1 EFALQAFEFQ
11 DLVDTPLEGLALGTE
26 LYHYI
31 LGGTQTAPVDAAHTD
46 LADVAA
52 VVQGNNLHLQGSVR
66 VILPL
71 RNVVQNGL
79 KQGSHVAT
87 AHVFGQ
93 AGVTRQ
99 PRGVDDGEI
108 ELFLSGTQ
116 FVEEVKR
123 GVDRMVWTRTWAVDL
138 VNHHNG
144 LETQR
149 QGLARHEARLGH
161 RALYGVD
168 QQKHA
173 VYHGKHA
180 LNFATEVRVSRGIN
194 DVDMN
199 AFIFDSAVLG
209 QNGDTPFLF
218 DVTGVHDPFC
228 HLLVV
233 A

>member
-1 EFALQAFEFQ
+1 
-11 DLVDTPLEGLALGTE
+11 
-26 LYHYI
+26 
-31 LGGTQTAPVDAAHTD
+31 
-46 LADVAA
+46 
-52 VVQGNNLHLQGSVR
+52 
-66 VILPL
+66 
-71 RNVVQNGL
+71 
-79 KQGSHVAT
+79 
-87 AHVFGQ
+87 
-93 AGVTRQ
+93 
-99 PRGVDDGEI
+99 

-123 GVDRMVWTRTWAVDL
+123 GVDGMVWTRTWAVDL

-218 DVTGVHDPFC
+218 DVTGVHDPFG

-233 A
+233 AECTRLAEQLIDQRCLAVIDVCDDRHITQCAFHKSSFCVGAAGIRPAGKACRGISVCWGCSMVWSASRPMESDISNGP